1 MLSVII
7 MLMIAIVFFSGE
19 DTEVLRSYVL
29 DQGHVITHV
38 ENSKPGS
45 YSRPHAF

>member
-7 MLMIAIVFFSGE
+7 MMMIVIFSFSGE

-38 ENSKPGS
+38 ENSKLDS
-45 YSRPHAF
+45 YSSPHAF